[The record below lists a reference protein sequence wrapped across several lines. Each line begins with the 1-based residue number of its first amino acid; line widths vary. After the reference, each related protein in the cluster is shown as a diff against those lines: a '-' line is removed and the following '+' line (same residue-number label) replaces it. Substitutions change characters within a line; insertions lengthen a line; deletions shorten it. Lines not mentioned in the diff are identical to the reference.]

1 MPRSLYY
8 PYMHRRLEHTLTRAI
23 VRIAYPDAW
32 EEGGQ
37 VYSGNT
43 RHILGFILSEPSKEP
58 SVGLILHYLYTRR
71 DYEPSGHGGIRA
83 CYRRQGI
90 ARMLLESMLRDYEQE
105 HVTFTIWGQELSKS
119 NDLFDRFCNDWFKK
133 MTYNPE
139 LFNTLLPHKWEQ
151 GIPAATST
159 ASAKAFWDEKARSPV
174 SF

>member
-8 PYMHRRLEHTLTRAI
+8 PYMHRRLEHTLTRAV

-32 EEGGQ
+32 EEDGK

-43 RHILGFILSEPSKEP
+43 RHILGFILAEPSQDN

-71 DYEPSGHGGIRA
+71 DYAPNGTGGVQA

-90 ARMLLESMLRDYEQE
+90 AKALLESMMRDYKMD
-105 HVTFTIWGQELSKS
+105 HITFTIWGQELVRSDS
-119 NDLFDRFCNDWFKK
+119 LFDRLVNEWFRD

-139 LFNTLLPHKWEQ
+139 LFNTLLPPHWER
-151 GIPAATST
+151 GVAAAPNSNY
-159 ASAKAFWDEKARSPV
+159 AKAFWDQKAHSPTD
-174 SF
+174 F